1 MLARAIRQEKERKG
15 IQIGKQKAKTFLF
28 TDDLISY
35 IENSKESTQTLTA
48 NEKINQICKIQD
60 QNTKISCTSTHSEQ
74 FEKEMNETI
83 SFIIASKE

>member
-1 MLARAIRQEKERKG
+1 MESK
-15 IQIGKQKAKTFLF
+15 KQKTFLF

-48 NEKINQICKIQD
+48 NEKINQICKIKD
-60 QNTKISCTSTHSEQ
+60 QNTKISCTSTHNEQ
-74 FEKEMNETI
+74 FGKEMNETI

>member
-15 IQIGKQKAKTFLF
+15 IQIRKQEAKTFLL

-35 IENSKESTQTLTA
+35 TENSKESTQTLTA
-48 NEKINQICKIQD
+48 NEKINQICRIQF
-60 QNTKISCTSTHSEQ
+60 QNTKINCTSTHGEQ
-74 FEKEMNETI
+74 FEKEMNEMI

>member
-48 NEKINQICKIQD
+48 NEKSNQICRRQD
-60 QNTKISCTSTHSEQ
+60 QNTKINCTSTHSEQ
-74 FEKEMNETI
+74 FEKE
-83 SFIIASKE
+83 